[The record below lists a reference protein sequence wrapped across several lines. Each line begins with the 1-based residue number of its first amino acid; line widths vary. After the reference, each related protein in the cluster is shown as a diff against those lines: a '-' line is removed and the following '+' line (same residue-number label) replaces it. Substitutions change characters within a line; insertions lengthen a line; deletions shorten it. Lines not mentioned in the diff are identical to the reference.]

1 MVTLGA
7 GAGAPQYSSSS
18 LRSAPHGFCDDEATA
33 RLLRSR
39 PPRNSLAWAERAVG
53 GKVISARALRGGT
66 SSAVHLLRMR
76 TKGGGLETVVMRRY
90 VRPEVNLEEPDIVE
104 HEANA
109 LRLVDRV
116 DVPTPKLLGTDETGE
131 EAGVPAVLMSRLP
144 GRIDWSPRDL
154 DPWLRRL
161 AELLPRIHAAPL
173 PGPEDRPLRLFAP
186 YAPANYDPP
195 VWARWPKIWERAVE
209 IFHGPPLCPNTVFIH
224 RDFHPGNVLWHRGAV
239 SGVVDW
245 QAACTGPPVAD
256 VAHCRAN
263 LFVYGLQV
271 ADRFSTIWEDLS
283 GQGYHPWAEVVGII
297 GMLDAFRSD
306 EGRQRTAT
314 EDALARAVAEMG
326 AVGR

>member
-1 MVTLGA
+1 MVTLGG
-7 GAGAPQYSSSS
+7 GAGAPRYPNS
-18 LRSAPHGFCDDEATA
+18 LGFAPHGFCDDVETA

-39 PPRNSLAWAERAVG
+39 PPRRSLAWAEQALG

-66 SSAVHLLRMR
+66 SSAVHLLRVH
-76 TKGGGLETVVMRRY
+76 TKSGGLETVVLRRY

-109 LRLVDRV
+109 LRMVDLA
-116 DVPTPKLLGTDETGE
+116 DVPAPRLLGTDETGE

-144 GRIDWSPRDL
+144 GRINWWPRDL
-154 DPWLRRL
+154 DLWLRRL
-161 AELLPRIHAAPL
+161 AELLPKIHAAPL
-173 PGPEDRPLRLFAP
+173 PGPGGPPLRLFAP
-186 YAPANYDPP
+186 YPPTSYEPP
-195 VWARWPKIWERAVE
+195 VWARWPKIWERGAE
-209 IFHGPPLCPNTVFIH
+209 IFHGPPLCPNTVFMH

-245 QAACTGPPVAD
+245 QAACSGPPAAD

-263 LFVYGLQV
+263 LFGYGLQV

-283 GQGYHPWAEVVGII
+283 GQRYHPWAEVVAII
-297 GMLDAFRSD
+297 DMLDGFRTD
-306 EGRQRTAT
+306 QGAHRTAT

-326 AVGR
+326 AIGR